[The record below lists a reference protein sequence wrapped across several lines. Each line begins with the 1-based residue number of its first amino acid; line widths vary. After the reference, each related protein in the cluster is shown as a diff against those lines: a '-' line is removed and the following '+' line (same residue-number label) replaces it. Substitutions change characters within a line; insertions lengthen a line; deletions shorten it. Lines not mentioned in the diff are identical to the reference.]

1 VQISSEYFSNQ
12 KISKT
17 VNYSFLFLISV
28 VFVHFDPIGIKITF
42 PFFYLIYLFF
52 SFRLSNTSI
61 SYFTLTFPLIFVC
74 IFNFFSTDGVILV
87 DFLKTFF
94 LLIFSLLF
102 HIYFSTC
109 KGFQKF
115 KIDSRYISLL
125 LVIIFT
131 LSFLQFVFFKYG
143 GSTIFFNLFGQF
155 SYANEYSLDAYDSD
169 GSFRVNAFYLEPSY
183 LGFVVINLYLY
194 LYLLRKL
201 RLWHFMLMLIT
212 LYLAGS
218 RGGYIFFGLF
228 MLYFSLISSLNSK
241 KRRIAYVLF
250 TLFFLT
256 FLFFSTDSFSILSG
270 NNIVQENTSQYE
282 RIYLGYQLAEKILLT
297 YPTGIP
303 LGHIEIYFQKLIG
316 INSSIF
322 SFFFLAIVYFGF
334 IGIILILSIFVLILL
349 KFKYKQF
356 CFIFFYLLMY
366 FNITGSL
373 LAPDTYFW
381 FSIFILLFR
390 NSKTIWDNELM

>member
-1 VQISSEYFSNQ
+1 MKITSEYFPNQ
-12 KISKT
+12 GFLKS
-17 VNYSFLFLISV
+17 VNYSFLFLISGI
-28 VFVHFDPIGIKITF
+28 FVHFDPVGFKVTF
-42 PFFYLIYLFF
+42 PFFYLIYLFS

-61 SYFTLTFPLIFVC
+61 SYYTLTFPLIFVC
-74 IFNFFSTDGVILV
+74 IFNFFSTDDVILE
-87 DFLKTFF
+87 DFLKTFL

-109 KGFQKF
+109 KGCEKF

-125 LVIIFT
+125 LVTIFT
-131 LSFLQFVFFKYG
+131 LSILQFVFLKYG
-143 GSTIFFNLFGQF
+143 GSTMFFNLFGKF
-155 SYANEYSLDAYDSD
+155 SYANEYSLDTFDSD
-169 GSFRVNAFYLEPSY
+169 GTFRVNAFYLEPSY

-201 RLWHFMLMLIT
+201 RLWHFILILIT

-228 MLYFSLISSLNSK
+228 MLYFSLVPSLNSK
-241 KRRIAYVLF
+241 KHRSVYVLF
-250 TLFFLT
+250 TFLFLT
-256 FLFFSTDSFSILSG
+256 FIFFSTDSFSILSG

-322 SFFFLAIVYFGF
+322 SFFFLAIVYFG
-334 IGIILILSIFVLILL
+334 IVGIILIFSIFLFILL

-356 CFIFFYLLMY
+356 FFLFFYLLMY

-390 NSKTIWDNELM
+390 SSKTYATTS